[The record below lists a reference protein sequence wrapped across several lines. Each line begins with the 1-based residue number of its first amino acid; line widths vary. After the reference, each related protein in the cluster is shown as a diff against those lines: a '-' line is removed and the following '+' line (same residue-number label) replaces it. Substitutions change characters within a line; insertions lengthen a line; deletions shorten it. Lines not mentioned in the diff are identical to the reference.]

1 MLFMALA
8 EGFVEE
14 DGGSGGGVE
23 AFDVRS
29 HGDVDAGV
37 GGMNDV
43 FGEAC
48 AFIADQESDRLEPIY
63 LPWGERGAGFFVYAR
78 G

>member
-1 MLFMALA
+1 MFLALA
-8 EGFVEE
+8 EGFVKE
-14 DGGSGGGVE
+14 DGGSGGSVE
-23 AFDVRS
+23 AFNVRG
-29 HGDVDAGV
+29 HGDVDAGI

-48 AFIADQESDRLEPIY
+48 AFVADEKSDGSAPVY
-63 LPWGERGAGFFVYAR
+63 LPWGERGGGIVVDAG